1 MKNLALAGCALF
13 SILIFNGCTP
23 TKAVRGNIL
32 QDYQIQEVKAG
43 IDTRSDVLHKLG
55 SPTTQAPFD
64 ENVWYYLGQTTE
76 KRGILDP
83 EVTEERVVVVLFND
97 AGIVEA
103 IEDVDNQ
110 RIDLPYAR
118 DKTPTTGN
126 EITAVQQLLGNLGR
140 FNRAP
145 EEY

>member
-1 MKNLALAGCALF
+1 MLWIA
-13 SILIFNGCTP
+13 TP
-23 TKAVRGNIL
+23 TR
-32 QDYQIQEVKAG
+32 
-43 IDTRSDVLHKLG
+43 VLLYSCYSK
-55 SPTTQAPFD
+55 PD
-64 ENVWYYLGQTTE
+64 
-76 KRGILDP
+76 
-83 EVTEERVVVVLFND
+83 
-97 AGIVEA
+97 

-145 EEY
+145 EE